1 MTWATPLVALGMVV
15 SQAKGTVNAVEAAP
29 AATFTV
35 EVTAD
40 PTSLTAQAPSKIVYT
55 VGDPFDAATERIE
68 EALCTGAEA
77 LVSTEPWS
85 EKLLADTIAANGGA
99 LKVYDLVELV
109 AQATEEGGR

>member
-1 MTWATPLVALGMVV
+1 MTLTEMDRIKEYAWCSG
-15 SQAKGTVNAVEAAP
+15 SCGG
-29 AATFTV
+29 
-35 EVTAD
+35 VTD
-40 PTSLTAQAPSKIVYT
+40 SNPEFAQWT
-55 VGDPFDAATERIE
+55 ATERIE